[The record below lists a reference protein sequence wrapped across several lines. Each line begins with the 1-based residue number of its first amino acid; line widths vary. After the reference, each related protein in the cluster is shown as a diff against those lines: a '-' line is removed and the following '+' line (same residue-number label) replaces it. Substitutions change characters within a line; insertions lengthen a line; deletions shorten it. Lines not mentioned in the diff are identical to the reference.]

1 MPMAVLIRV
10 NLLFYI
16 IFYFTC
22 PIMRYIS
29 FALCALNKD
38 QFYSSLFLRKAPI
51 QDTIFPLFEELN
63 QTTWNAHCP
72 PPPTLKKV
80 VFLRSCDVPAAK
92 SQIMRCEDT
101 NLFEQAPQYYELYE
115 TPFPNV
121 IFALSSSIFSPHE
134 TIYQALYFYSNINL
148 K

>member
-63 QTTWNAHCP
+63 QTTWSAHCP
-72 PPPTLKKV
+72 PPPLHLKKWFSSGHV
-80 VFLRSCDVPAAK
+80 MSLLRRVKSCSAKTQTYLNKPPSTMSYMKRRFRMSSLLYHLQYFLLMK
-92 SQIMRCEDT
+92 
-101 NLFEQAPQYYELYE
+101 QYIRLY
-115 TPFPNV
+115 
-121 IFALSSSIFSPHE
+121 IFILI
-134 TIYQALYFYSNINL
+134 
-148 K
+148 